1 MPYRLNSL
9 KLEGYRP
16 FRDLE
21 APFGPL
27 NVIVGA
33 NGSGKSSLFEFF
45 RFLRN
50 AVISDISPEVLSGS
64 VGQNVFHS
72 GGPDRFWWSV
82 EIDTEGAVPIQYQGE
97 LVGPISE
104 KRVSHELVKT
114 KRPLDEDADDP
125 YLFMDVHEREGI
137 VQNAED
143 EPERQEIQLQR
154 PNQLALS
161 SMTNPKLRTLYHLR
175 NYVRRWCFYSA
186 FEIDN
191 RAVRTPTLTEPNP
204 VLRQDAS
211 NLSAVLFNLMTEH
224 RSAFDKLERHIR
236 RVVPGFK
243 NLTVVSQGAKGEV
256 IAQWD
261 EGSVDEKLTLADLSD
276 GILRLLCWMT
286 LAVQPDPPPLICIDE
301 PAQGI
306 HPRALPT
313 LAGLFEKASE
323 RTQLL
328 LATHSSYFLS
338 QFDTDSIAVM
348 RKQDGEARYTRASD
362 ADTLAGMLQEFGGD
376 ELETMH
382 RSDELEALSESEP
395 RPL

>member
-9 KLEGYRP
+9 KLKGYRP

-21 APFGPL
+21 AAFGPL
-27 NVIVGA
+27 VVIVGA

-45 RFLRN
+45 RFLRD
-50 AVISDISPEVLSGS
+50 AVHSEIPPEVVSGS
-64 VGQNVFHS
+64 VGQNLFHS
-72 GGPDRFWWSV
+72 GSPERFWWSV
-82 EIDTEGAVPIQYQGE
+82 EVDTGKPVPIRYQGE

-104 KRVSHELVKT
+104 KRVSRELVKT
-114 KRPLDEDADDP
+114 KRPLGEEEEDP
-125 YLFMDVHEREGI
+125 YVFMDIQEREGV
-137 VQNAED
+137 VQNVEG
-143 EPERQEIQLQR
+143 ELERQEIQLQR

-161 SMTNPKLRTLYHLR
+161 SMTNPKLRTLYGLR
-175 NYVRRWCFYSA
+175 DYIREWRFYNA
-186 FEIDN
+186 FDINN
-191 RAVRTPTLTEPNP
+191 RAIRKPTLTEPDP
-204 VLRQDAS
+204 VLHEDAS

-224 RSAFDKLERHIR
+224 RSAFEKLERHMR

-243 NLTVVSQGAKGEV
+243 NLNVVQQGAKGEV

-261 EGSVDEKLTLADLSD
+261 EGNVDEALTLADLSD

-286 LAVQPDPPPLICIDE
+286 LAIQPDPPPLICIDE

-348 RKQDGEARYTRASD
+348 RKQDGEATYTRASD

-395 RPL
+395 RPS